1 MRKILVCVVFML
13 VCCVTYA
20 QHTGQYKIGGKIEGM
35 DFGRVVMK
43 QKTME
48 GYKELGSSGIQ
59 KGRFEFKG

>member
-35 DFGRVVMK
+35 DFGRGVMK
-43 QKTME
+43 QKRWR
-48 GYKELGSSGIQ
+48 GI
-59 KGRFEFKG
+59 RS